1 MADMKQLMN
10 GEEDCDRLVDNVGRI
25 PGILDEQT
33 LEHLLD
39 VELARARR
47 YDHPFSLLRVRTDNI
62 GALREVAGA
71 LRLHTR
77 WADSVGILEGRAL
90 LVILRDTAREGAQT
104 AAAKILGSLREELPV
119 SIMSALLLDSAAWR
133 KGDDRS
139 RLLARLAKGSV
150 TDPG

>member
-1 MADMKQLMN
+1 MKQLMN
-10 GEEDCDRLVDNVGRI
+10 GEEDRDQLVDKVERI
-25 PGILDEQT
+25 PGILDEHT
-33 LEHLLD
+33 LQHLLD

-47 YDHPFSLLRVRTDNI
+47 YEHPFSLLRVRTDNM

-77 WADSVGILEGRAL
+77 WADSVGVLDGSAL

-104 AAAKILGSLREELPV
+104 AAAKILGLLREELPV

-139 RLLARLAKGSV
+139 RLLARLSQGPVAK
-150 TDPG
+150 